1 MNDTGRRVAY
11 IRPRCRPGP
20 NGPCAPRP
28 SRSPVDPTGELLRN
42 LYLAAVI
49 TAGGL
54 VVLGSAVEVAG
65 DFPGPLWLLLVVM
78 TCLTGWS
85 AARMP
90 GFPISLSMSDA
101 FTIAAALLFGP
112 GPGALTVACDGLI
125 GSSGLTRAC
134 RTWSR
139 VLFNLTA
146 PALSL
151 WLASHMFFILTGAQ
165 PLADASGAFE
175 AVVMPLTLFAVVY
188 FLLNTGL
195 VAGAIAIGRDASFRT
210 VWRQHFLPLWW
221 THFTGTFIATLFLLA
236 MTAGLAKLQTVLV
249 VLPLVI
255 ALVVGAGVGLSRLR
269 RRSAEFAELRSY
281 AAALRSTGDAVV
293 LVDGGGRVAFLNP
306 VAERLTG
313 WTQAEARGAPVNDVL
328 PTTEEDDTSAGE
340 PTTLLVRRDGTTCP
354 IEETRADIRDEEHN
368 VTGLIR
374 TFRDVTERRALE
386 EERRAFLQR
395 EQEARASAEAASRT
409 KDEFLATLSH
419 ELRTPATAILG
430 WTRLLQGGR
439 LDDGR
444 AQRALAALER
454 SARAQ
459 AAVLNDLLDVS
470 RIVRGALRLNI
481 RRVSVDDIVREAV
494 ETVEPAVSAKRI
506 DLRVIADADLPV
518 IDADADRLRQVFWN
532 LLSNAVKFT
541 PEGGTI
547 TVATNRDRDTVRTT
561 VTDSGCGIER
571 DFLPHMFDRF
581 RQADASTTR
590 RYAGLGLGL
599 AIVQHLVEAHGG
611 TVTGTSDGPGRGAE
625 FIVSL
630 PVVLRRR
637 ETDATYEPSLTAREA
652 DAAMNRVNVT
662 KDTEYFEHLV
672 MDAVTV
678 EPWDETWWRGVLRTD
693 PHTFRAVTTAGGKD
707 AVDEEVEKVRR
718 VLAMIFARTLQAYGV
733 RPAVPT
739 RWKDRRDPSRQLPRA
754 GGRRAMD
761 ATME

>member
-1 MNDTGRRVAY
+1 MPAARRSAAG
-11 IRPRCRPGP
+11 ISARH
-20 NGPCAPRP
+20 
-28 SRSPVDPTGELLRN
+28 
-42 LYLAAVI
+42 LYLGTVI
-49 TAGGL
+49 GAGGL
-54 VVLGSAVEVAG
+54 VLFTSVVQVIAA
-65 DFPGPLWLLLVVM
+65 FPGPLWLVLVVM

-112 GPGALTVACDGLI
+112 GAGALTVACDGLI
-125 GSSGLTRAC
+125 GSTGLTRTS
-134 RTWSR
+134 RTWPR
-139 VLFNLTA
+139 VLFNVTA

-151 WLASHMFFILTGAQ
+151 WLASHLFFMLTGAQ
-165 PLADASGAFE
+165 PLADGDGAFE
-175 AVVMPLTLFAVVY
+175 AVVAPLTLFAIVY

-195 VAGAIAIGRDASFRT
+195 VAGAIAIGRATSVAT

-221 THFTGTFIATLFLLA
+221 THFTGTLIATLFLLA
-236 MTAGLAKLQTVLV
+236 MTTGLARLQTLLV

-255 ALVVGAGVGLSRLR
+255 ALVVAASIGVDRLR
-269 RRSAEFAELRSY
+269 RRSVEFSELRSY

-293 LVDGGGRVAFLNP
+293 LVDGDGRVTFLNP

-313 WTQAEARGAPVNDVL
+313 WTQAEARGAAVSEVL
-328 PTTEEDDTSAGE
+328 PTTDAHDLAEGE
-340 PTTLLVRRDGTTCP
+340 PTVLLMRRDGTTFP
-354 IEETRADIRDEEHN
+354 VEETRADIRDEEGN

-374 TFRDVTERRALE
+374 TFRDITERRSLE
-386 EERRAFLQR
+386 AERQASLQR
-395 EQEARASAEAASRT
+395 EQEARAAAEAANRT

-481 RRVSVDDIVREAV
+481 RRASVAEVVRDAV
-494 ETVEPAVSAKRI
+494 ETVEPAVNAKRI
-506 DLRVIADADLPV
+506 ELRVTTAPDLPV
-518 IDADADRLRQVFWN
+518 IDADPDRLRQVFWN

-547 TVATNRDRDTVRTT
+547 SVTTTHVDDMVRTT
-561 VTDSGCGIER
+561 ITDNGDGIAPE
-571 DFLPHMFDRF
+571 FLPHMFDRF

-590 RYAGLGLGL
+590 NYAGLGLGL
-599 AIVQHLVEAHGG
+599 AIVRHLVEAHGG
-611 TVTGTSDGPGRGAE
+611 TVTGMSDGPGHGAE
-625 FIVSL
+625 FTVSL
-630 PVVLRRR
+630 PAVLRRR
-637 ETDATYEPSLTAREA
+637 DTDTPREPPPRTEASATAV
-652 DAAMNRVNVT
+652 NHVNVA
-662 KDTEYFEHLV
+662 KDVDYFEHLV
-672 MDAVTV
+672 VDTV
-678 EPWDETWWRGVLRTD
+678 KAEPTDEARWQGVLRID
-693 PHTFRAVTTAGGKD
+693 RHTFRPITSTAEKD
-707 AVDEEVEKVRR
+707 TIDDEIETMRR
-718 VLAMIFARTLQAYGV
+718 MLAMAFARTLQAYGV
-733 RPAVPT
+733 RPEIPT
-739 RWKDRRDPSRQLPRA
+739 RWKDRRDPGRQAPRP

-761 ATME
+761 TATA

>member
-1 MNDTGRRVAY
+1 MSVGRQWPAGVSA
-11 IRPRCRPGP
+11 
-20 NGPCAPRP
+20 
-28 SRSPVDPTGELLRN
+28 RN
-42 LYLAAVI
+42 LYLGTVI
-49 TAGGL
+49 GAGGL
-54 VVLGSAVEVAG
+54 VLVASAVQVSG
-65 DFPGPLWLLLVVM
+65 DFPGPLWLLLVIL

-112 GPGALTVACDGLI
+112 GAGALTVACDGLI
-125 GSSGLTRAC
+125 GSTGLTRAS

-139 VLFNLTA
+139 VLFNVTA

-151 WLASHMFFILTGAQ
+151 WIASHMFFRVTGAQ
-165 PLADASGAFE
+165 PLADTNGVFE
-175 AVVMPLTLFAVVY
+175 ALVAPLTLFAIVY

-195 VAGAIAIGRDASFRT
+195 VAGAIAIGRDASLAT

-221 THFTGTFIATLFLLA
+221 THLTGTTIATLFLLA
-236 MTAGLAKLQTVLV
+236 MTTGLARLQTVLV

-255 ALVVGAGVGLSRLR
+255 ALVVGASIGVTRLR

-293 LVDGGGRVAFLNP
+293 LVDAAGLVTFLNP

-313 WTQAEARGAPVNDVL
+313 WTQTEARGAPVSDVL
-328 PTTEEDDTSAGE
+328 PTSEAQVTAPDTAEGE
-340 PTTLLVRRDGTTCP
+340 PRILLVRRDGTTFP
-354 IEETRADIRDEEHN
+354 IEETRADIRDEEGN

-386 EERRAFLQR
+386 EQRLASLQR
-395 EQEARASAEAASRT
+395 EQEARAAAEAANRT

-430 WTRLLQGGR
+430 WTRLLQDGR
-439 LDDGR
+439 LDDTR

-481 RRVSVDDIVREAV
+481 RRASVADVIREAV

-506 DLRVIADADLPV
+506 RLQVTSAADLPV
-518 IDADADRLRQVFWN
+518 IDADPDRLRQVFWN

-547 TVATNRDRDTVRTT
+547 TVTTTRTHDIVRTT
-561 VTDSGCGIER
+561 ITDTGVGIAPE
-571 DFLPHMFDRF
+571 FLPHMFDRF

-590 RYAGLGLGL
+590 NYAGLGLGL
-599 AIVQHLVEAHGG
+599 AIVRHLVEAHGG
-611 TVTGTSDGPGRGAE
+611 TVAGTSDGPGHGAE
-625 FIVSL
+625 FTVSL
-630 PVVLRRR
+630 PAVIRRR
-637 ETDATYEPSLTAREA
+637 DTDMVQEPAPRAEESQ
-652 DAAMNRVNVT
+652 DDMNHVNVA
-662 KDTEYFEHLV
+662 KDTEYFENLV
-672 MDAVTV
+672 MDAVKA
-678 EPWDETWWRGVLRTD
+678 EPADDARWRGVLRID
-693 PHTFRAVTTAGGKD
+693 RHTFCAITTTGGKD
-707 AVDEEVEKVRR
+707 AIDEEIETMRR
-718 VLAMIFARTLQAYGV
+718 MLAMAFARTLQAYGV
-733 RPAVPT
+733 RPEVPA
-739 RWKDRRDPSRQLPRA
+739 RWKDRRDPNRQMTRP

-761 ATME
+761 MNPR

>member
-1 MNDTGRRVAY
+1 MSVGRQWAACVNA
-11 IRPRCRPGP
+11 
-20 NGPCAPRP
+20 
-28 SRSPVDPTGELLRN
+28 RN
-42 LYLAAVI
+42 LYLGTVI
-49 TAGGL
+49 VAGGL
-54 VVLGSAVEVAG
+54 VLLGSAVQVSR

-85 AARMP
+85 SARMP

-112 GPGALTVACDGLI
+112 GAGALTVACDGLI
-125 GSSGLTRAC
+125 GSTGLTRAS

-139 VLFNLTA
+139 VLFNVTA

-151 WLASHMFFILTGAQ
+151 WLASHLFFSLTGAQ
-165 PLADASGAFE
+165 PLADTDGVFE
-175 AVVMPLTLFAVVY
+175 AVVAPLTLFAIVY

-195 VAGAIAIGRDASFRT
+195 VAGAIAIGRDTSLPS

-221 THFTGTFIATLFLLA
+221 THLTGTTIATLFLLA
-236 MTAGLAKLQTVLV
+236 MTTGFARLQTVLV
-249 VLPLVI
+249 VLPLVT
-255 ALVVGAGVGLSRLR
+255 ALVVGATVGVTRLR

-293 LVDGGGRVAFLNP
+293 LVDAEGLVTFLNP

-313 WTQAEARGAPVNDVL
+313 WTQAEARGALVNEVL
-328 PTTEEDDTSAGE
+328 PTIAAPESGPETEGE
-340 PTTLLVRRDGTTCP
+340 PLMVLMRRDGTAFP
-354 IEETRADIRDEEHN
+354 IEETRAAIRDEEGN

-386 EERRAFLQR
+386 EERRTSLQR
-395 EQEARASAEAASRT
+395 EQEARAVAEAANRT

-439 LDDGR
+439 LDDAR
-444 AQRALAALER
+444 AARALAALER

-481 RRVSVDDIVREAV
+481 RRASVADVIREAV

-506 DLRVIADADLPV
+506 DLRVTSDPNLPV
-518 IDADADRLRQVFWN
+518 IDADPDRLRQVFWN

-547 TVATNRDRDTVRTT
+547 TVTTARDHEIVRTT
-561 VTDSGCGIER
+561 ITDTGAGIAK

-590 RYAGLGLGL
+590 NYAGLGLGL
-599 AIVQHLVEAHGG
+599 AIVRHLVEAHGG
-611 TVTGTSDGPGRGAE
+611 TVTGTSDGPGHGAQ
-625 FIVSL
+625 FTVSL
-630 PVVLRRR
+630 PAVVRRR
-637 ETDATYEPSLTAREA
+637 DSDSVREPASAVEEGH
-652 DAAMNRVNVT
+652 AALNHVNVA

-672 MDAVTV
+672 MDAVKA
-678 EPWDETWWRGVLRTD
+678 EPADEISWRGVLRID
-693 PHTFRAVTTAGGKD
+693 RHTFCAITTTGGKD
-707 AVDEEVEKVRR
+707 VVDEEIETMRR
-718 VLAMIFARTLQAYGV
+718 MLAMMFARTLQAYGV
-733 RPAVPT
+733 RPEVPA
-739 RWKDRRDPSRQLPRA
+739 RWKDRRDPNRQVPRA

-761 ATME
+761 IIPR